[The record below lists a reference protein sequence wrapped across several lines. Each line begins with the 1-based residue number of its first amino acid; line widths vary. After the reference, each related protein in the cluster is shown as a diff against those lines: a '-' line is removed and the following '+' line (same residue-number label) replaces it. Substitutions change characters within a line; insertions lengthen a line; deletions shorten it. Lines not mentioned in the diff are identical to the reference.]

1 MLNKKGFRDARIL
14 ITGIT
19 GFVGPHLAKSL
30 LADGATVYGLVRR
43 RSDGNL
49 SRGLADVGI
58 ENQVRVLEGSV
69 EDLTSLLSAFD
80 RSEPEYVFH
89 LASQSFVERS
99 FANPLETFQ
108 TNATGTI
115 NLLEAMRI
123 KDSLN
128 SRFVFAG
135 SSEEYGMVVSSAT
148 QLDRLE
154 KAGKAVFPPPAR
166 VPELP
171 VKEVNPLRP
180 LSPYAVTKVYGE
192 NITLNFQRSY
202 GLNGLVTRSFNH
214 EGARRGGMFVTSVI
228 AKQVMRF
235 KYRESDQIL
244 LGNVD
249 AFRDWSHV
257 EDIIDGYK
265 LAALGGTAGDVY
277 NLGSERTNS
286 VLTYLLWAINA
297 IGFHTNKLNTL
308 TGGKRIED
316 PDSKLVVNKF
326 GRRLLMSKV
335 DHMLL
340 EGEIEFGLKDKGIKL
355 DLGER
360 KINVEFD
367 PTRFRPAD
375 VPLLL
380 CDASK
385 AKRNLGFKP
394 THSVMDIIKGQL
406 NHYAVPETRRLP
418 G

>member
-1 MLNKKGFRDARIL
+1 MLNRKEFRDSRIL

-30 LADGATVYGLVRR
+30 LADGATIYGLVRR
-43 RSDGNL
+43 RSDGDL

-58 ENQVRVLEGSV
+58 ESQVRVLEGSV

-99 FANPLETFQ
+99 FVNPLETFQ
-108 TNATGTI
+108 TNATGTT

-135 SSEEYGMVVSSAT
+135 SSEEYGLVVSSAT
-148 QLDRLE
+148 QLDLLE
-154 KAGKAVFPPPAR
+154 KAGKSVFPPPAK

-192 NITLNFQRSY
+192 NITLNFHRSY
-202 GLNGLVTRSFNH
+202 GLNGLVTRAFNH

-228 AKQVMRF
+228 AKQVMRL
-235 KYRESDQIL
+235 KYRESDLIL
-244 LGNVD
+244 LGNVN

-257 EDIIDGYK
+257 EDIVDGYK
-265 LAALGGTAGDVY
+265 LAALRGQAGNVY

-297 IGFHTNKLNTL
+297 IGFHVKRLDTL
-308 TGGKRIED
+308 TGGKSID
-316 PDSKLVVNKF
+316 NPDSKLEVNKF
-326 GRRLLMSKV
+326 GRRMLMSKV
-335 DHMLL
+335 DRMLL
-340 EGEIEFGLKDKGIKL
+340 EGEVEFELKDKGIRL

-360 KINVEFD
+360 KISVEFD

-380 CDASK
+380 CDATK

-394 THSVMDIIKGQL
+394 THSVMDIIKSQL
-406 NHYAVPETRRLP
+406 NHYAVPERRRLP
-418 G
+418 R